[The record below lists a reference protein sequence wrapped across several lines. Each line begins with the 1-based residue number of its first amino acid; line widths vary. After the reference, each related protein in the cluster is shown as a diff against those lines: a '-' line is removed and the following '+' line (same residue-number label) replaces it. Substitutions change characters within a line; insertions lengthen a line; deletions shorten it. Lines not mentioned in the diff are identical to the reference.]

1 MHRESALPCL
11 GNFEFQTIYINRLET
26 GLLSGINEDI
36 VIKVK
41 VGMAIP

>member
-1 MHRESALPCL
+1 MHRENVLLCL

-36 VIKVK
+36 VIKDK
-41 VGMAIP
+41 VGMVIL